1 MAKPILLLTRPAASS
16 VRFAAQLEPVVA
28 TRADL
33 LISPLLEIVPLNPD
47 VDLAGYAGVIFT
59 SANGVSQAP
68 AGDGRAAYCVGRQ
81 TAAAAAGK
89 QWSVKSTAQDAENLI
104 SLLKESAQAPLL
116 HLCGVHHRGDVA
128 ERLTGFGLRTERIEV
143 YDQKPRALTDVAQ
156 DALSGEGRVILP
168 LFSPRTAAYLA
179 AQARSL
185 KDVFAVAMSAAVAD
199 QLQGYDFASIQILP
213 QPTRIEMLR
222 AVELLLTRD
231 SLA

>member
-16 VRFAAQLEPVVA
+16 VRFAVQLEPAVA

-33 LISPLLEIVPLNPD
+33 LISPLLEIVPLDVP
-47 VDLAGYAGVIFT
+47 VDLKGYAGVIFT

-68 AGDGRAAYCVGRQ
+68 AGDGRPAYCVGRK
-81 TAAAAAGK
+81 TAQAASAKQWQVKGTALDAAGL
-89 QWSVKSTAQDAENLI
+89 VHLM
-104 SLLKESAQAPLL
+104 KESAQAPLL

-128 ERLTGFGLRTERIEV
+128 ETLTGLGVQTDRNEI
-143 YDQKPRALTDVAQ
+143 YDQQPLALTDAAQ
-156 DALSGEGRVILP
+156 LALGGEGPVILP

-185 KDVFAVAMSAAVAD
+185 RDVFVVAMSAAVAD
-199 QLQGYDFASIQILP
+199 PLKGYPFTGIQILKR
-213 QPTRIEMLR
+213 PTGIEMLR
-222 AVELLLTRD
+222 AVELRLMSD